1 VIFFGRIVAGRDFCL
16 DGRKMVRA
24 VVLKLQRI
32 LAVTACLALAGC
44 TLPRGAGFQS
54 EVLAAANANTA
65 PEGETPTYDFTVYE
79 VNRVTLPVLRA
90 WPDRNVTSLPWLPA
104 VQQPA
109 SLLIAPGDRVQLTIW
124 DAEENSLLAGAGQ
137 RVTPLQEARVSSNGR
152 IFVPYIGELGIAGMA
167 PDTACARIEEEL
179 VRTIP
184 SAQVQ
189 LVVEPGR
196 GNSANLTGGVGA
208 VGIYQIPD
216 RDFRVLDLL
225 SLAGG
230 ANPTYVNPQV
240 RLTRGGRVYGIPL
253 KRLLEEPA
261 LDIAIQ
267 GGDRVLV
274 VPDERRFLALG
285 ATGSESRFDFPTADL
300 SALEALAIIGGVSAS
315 TANPKGILILREYD
329 RAEVRDGISG
339 PPQERV
345 VFTIDLT
352 TADGLFS
359 AGRFMVQD
367 GDLIYG
373 TESALVPALT
383 IFGLANTLRSAAN

>member
-1 VIFFGRIVAGRDFCL
+1 
-16 DGRKMVRA
+16 MV
-24 VVLKLQRI
+24 LILQRI
-32 LAVTACLALAGC
+32 LAVTACIAMTGC
-44 TLPRGAGFQS
+44 SLPRSAGFQS
-54 EVLAAANANTA
+54 EVLAAADANIA
-65 PEGETPTYDFTVYE
+65 AEGEAPAYDFTVYE
-79 VNRVTLPVLRA
+79 VNRATLPILRA
-90 WPDRNVTSLPWLPA
+90 WPDRNITQLPWLPA

-109 SLLIAPGDRVQLTIW
+109 SLLIAPGDSIQLTIW
-124 DAEENSLLAGAGQ
+124 DAEENSLLAGVGQ
-137 RVTPLQEARVSSNGR
+137 RATPLQEAQVSSNGR
-152 IFVPYIGELGIAGMA
+152 IFVPYIGELAVAGMA
-167 PDTACARIEEEL
+167 PDTARARIEEEL

-216 RDFRVLDLL
+216 RNFRLLDLL

-230 ANPTYVNPQV
+230 VIPTYVNPQV

-253 KRLLEEPA
+253 KRLLEEPG
-261 LDIAIQ
+261 LDVAIQ
-267 GGDRVLV
+267 GGDRVLI
-274 VPDERRFLALG
+274 VPDERKFLALG
-285 ATGSESRFDFPTADL
+285 ATGLQSQVEFPTTDV
-300 SALEALAIIGGVSAS
+300 SALQAMALIGGVAAS

-329 RAEVRDGISG
+329 LSEVRDGVTG

-359 AGRFMVQD
+359 AGKFMVQD

-383 IFGLANTLRSAAN
+383 VFGLATSLRSATN